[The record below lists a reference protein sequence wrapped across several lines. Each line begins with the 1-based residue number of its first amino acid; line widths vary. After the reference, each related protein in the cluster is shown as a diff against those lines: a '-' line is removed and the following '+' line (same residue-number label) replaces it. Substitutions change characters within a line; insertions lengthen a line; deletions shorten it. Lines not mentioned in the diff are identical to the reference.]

1 MKENKPGA
9 HFVFIIHLFSV
20 VIPIT
25 LILVTYFTGSPLFT
39 VLLIVS
45 AVIIFAGTF
54 FQYIIS
60 RSMSKVFYLLSDAIT
75 KAKNGDLKIKINDR
89 KIGQAGKII
98 RGINS
103 FIQTFNDVFSNVDRS
118 ASEVKH
124 LVNTVKL
131 TSKEASDVANQIAAS
146 AELVS
151 KGATEQAED
160 AEESTKVTTELIEK
174 FEEVASSAE
183 LMTQKAD
190 LTKEMA
196 EFGKANINDLLEK
209 SQLTE
214 INMEDINKKIY
225 ELNEMAGNISHITAT
240 ISGIASQTT
249 LLSLNASIEAA
260 RAGEMGRGFGVVAE
274 EIKKLAQQSVASS
287 EEINKIIVGI
297 QEQVDVTTKT
307 IISTTETLKAQT
319 ESVNKTNEAFNKISD
334 AVDELF
340 VQLLEVKKGIGILD
354 QFKQTLY
361 DSIAS
366 IASVAQETAASTQE
380 ITGLM
385 YSQINSS
392 EILVQLSESFD
403 QVIKNLEDIINKF
416 NFDKITTTKRAFAII
431 PCSDISFFS
440 DTKDG
445 ALDAASKLGV
455 DVIWRA
461 PESYDPVLQAKII
474 DEAVQKGVAGIGIG
488 PIDDPHVRSSLQNA
502 LDNGVKVVCFDTD
515 IPDIGRNGFIG
526 TDNYKAGMT
535 FGELVAKKLNGK
547 GRILGTQA
555 IKNTLNQK
563 ERLNGFI
570 EAIKKYPELE
580 FFGMEQTNHSAGDER
595 WQEVKEILKKARP
608 FDCFICM
615 DSFGS
620 YIAMKMKEELGIE
633 PICVVFDKTEHS
645 VKPLMDGYTTVLAQR
660 PRLWGELSVR
670 RLNELCNGK
679 TIKEKEDTGT
689 YEINKGN
696 MNVFIKD

>member
-1 MKENKPGA
+1 MKWEG
-9 HFVFIIHLFSV
+9 LWCC
-20 VIPIT
+20 
-25 LILVTYFTGSPLFT
+25 
-39 VLLIVS
+39 
-45 AVIIFAGTF
+45 
-54 FQYIIS
+54 
-60 RSMSKVFYLLSDAIT
+60 
-75 KAKNGDLKIKINDR
+75 
-89 KIGQAGKII
+89 
-98 RGINS
+98 RGG
-103 FIQTFNDVFSNVDRS
+103 
-118 ASEVKH
+118 
-124 LVNTVKL
+124 
-131 TSKEASDVANQIAAS
+131 NQ
-146 AELVS
+146 
-151 KGATEQAED
+151 
-160 AEESTKVTTELIEK
+160 
-174 FEEVASSAE
+174 
-183 LMTQKAD
+183 
-190 LTKEMA
+190 
-196 EFGKANINDLLEK
+196 
-209 SQLTE
+209 
-214 INMEDINKKIY
+214 
-225 ELNEMAGNISHITAT
+225 
-240 ISGIASQTT
+240 
-249 LLSLNASIEAA
+249 
-260 RAGEMGRGFGVVAE
+260 
-274 EIKKLAQQSVASS
+274 KLAQQSVASS

-595 WQEVKEILKKARP
+595 WQEVKEILKKP
-608 FDCFICM
+608 DHLI
-615 DSFGS
+615 
-620 YIAMKMKEELGIE
+620 
-633 PICVVFDKTEHS
+633 V
-645 VKPLMDGYTTVLAQR
+645 
-660 PRLWGELSVR
+660 LSVWIHSAATLR
-670 RLNELCNGK
+670 
-679 TIKEKEDTGT
+679 
-689 YEINKGN
+689 
-696 MNVFIKD
+696 